1 MRASYNGITSDFQ
14 SDDVGSIPSARSNLI
29 LERQDAIY
37 AATKLMKYF
46 EDFNRI
52 DDYFRARKIERVK
65 NIPTPLPGMGLE
77 DDLFQ
82 NFDMHPEDMNFSI
95 VQMQPKTFDTLL
107 EMTASFSPDEN
118 PGKTAKYIVKETNT
132 DKIVGFI
139 RFGSPLINS
148 KPRNDYLGDV
158 PDLDIFNKRAI
169 MGFNIV
175 PTQPFGFNYLGGKLM
190 AAICCSSDIR
200 RQLNKK
206 YDTEFCLFETTSL
219 YGNIKGGSM
228 YDGMRPYLRYKGDTQ
243 SKFLLTLG
251 EDIYPEL
258 RDWFTEKNGGE
269 ELIHKGDSSR
279 KLKMQ
284 TKMVGLIKQSL
295 AKHDMKAYEL
305 FSKEIAKASDVT
317 TQKRFYM
324 SEYGYSNVRD
334 VLLGKTDK
342 LVKAENFDRYELP
355 AITEWW
361 KKKASKRYEN
371 LVADGRI
378 RRELEVW
385 NQDTMNKIDIIR

>member
-1 MRASYNGITSDFQ
+1 M
-14 SDDVGSIPSARSNLI
+14 
-29 LERQDAIY
+29 
-37 AATKLMKYF
+37 
-46 EDFNRI
+46 
-52 DDYFRARKIERVK
+52 
-65 NIPTPLPGMGLE
+65 
-77 DDLFQ
+77 
-82 NFDMHPEDMNFSI
+82 
-95 VQMQPKTFDTLL
+95 L

-118 PGKTAKYIVKETNT
+118 PGKTLKLLVMETTTNT
-132 DKIVGFI
+132 AVGFI

-148 KPRNDYLGDV
+148 KPRNDYLGGV

-175 PTQPFGFNYLGGKLM
+175 PVQPFGYNYLGGKLM
-190 AAICCSSDIR
+190 AAICCSHSSR
-200 RQLNKK
+200 RMLNEK

-219 YGNIKGGSM
+219 YGNIKGASM

-251 EDIYPEL
+251 EDIYFEM

-269 ELIHKGDSSR
+269 DLIHKGASSR

-284 TKMVGLIKQSL
+284 TKMVGIIKASL
-295 AKHDMKAYEL
+295 KEHDTKAYDL
-305 FSKEIAKASDVT
+305 FSKEIEKAGDVT

-324 SEYGYSNVRD
+324 GEYGYSNAKD

-342 LVKAENFDRYELP
+342 LIKAENFDRFELENVI
-355 AITEWW
+355 AWW
-361 KKKASKRYEN
+361 KKLATKRYNKMIAEGKVRN
-371 LVADGRI
+371 
-378 RRELEVW
+378 ELEVW

>member
-1 MRASYNGITSDFQ
+1 M
-14 SDDVGSIPSARSNLI
+14 L
-29 LERQDAIY
+29 LEKQDAVY
-37 AATKLMKYF
+37 AATKLIEYF
-46 EDFNRI
+46 KDFNRI
-52 DDYFRARKIERVK
+52 DDYFRARKIERVR
-65 NIPTPLPGMGLE
+65 NIPVALPGFGLE

-82 NFDMHPEDMNFSI
+82 DYDMHPEDMNFSI
-95 VQMQPKTFDTLL
+95 VRMQNKTFDTLL

-132 DKIVGFI
+132 DTIVGFI
-139 RFGSPLINS
+139 RFGSPLIKS

-175 PTQPFGFNYLGGKLM
+175 PAQPFGFNCLGGKLM

-251 EDIYPEL
+251 EEIYPEL
-258 RDWFTEKNGGE
+258 KDWFIEKNDGE
-269 ELIHKGDSSR
+269 ELIHKGASSR

-284 TKMVGLIKQSL
+284 TKMVGIIKSSL
-295 AKHDMKAYEL
+295 KEHDTKAYEL
-305 FSKEIAKASDVT
+305 FSKEIAKAGEVT

-324 SEYGYSNVRD
+324 SEYGVSNVKK
-334 VLLGKTDK
+334 VLLGEEKDLTKGGNYDSFE
-342 LVKAENFDRYELP
+342 LENVVK
-355 AITEWW
+355 WW
-361 KKKASKRYEN
+361 KKKATKRYDN
-371 LVADGRI
+371 VVADGRV
-378 RRELEVW
+378 RKNLEIW
-385 NQDTMNKIDIIR
+385 NQDTMNDIDIIR

>member
-1 MRASYNGITSDFQ
+1 M
-14 SDDVGSIPSARSNLI
+14 I
-29 LERQDAIY
+29 LNKQDSIY
-37 AATKLMKYF
+37 AATKVMKYF
-46 EDFNRI
+46 EDFKRI

-65 NIPTPLPGMGLE
+65 NIPVALPGMGLE

-82 NFDMHPEDMNFSI
+82 DFDMHPEDMNFSI
-95 VQMQPKTFDTLL
+95 IQMQSKTFDTLL

-132 DKIVGFI
+132 DTIVGFI

-251 EDIYPEL
+251 EEIYPEL
-258 RDWFTEKNGGE
+258 KAWFTEKNDGE
-269 ELIHKGDSSR
+269 ELIRKGVSSR

-284 TKMVGLIKQSL
+284 TKMVGIIKASL
-295 AKHDMKAYEL
+295 KKHDEKAYSL
-305 FSKEIAKASDVT
+305 FMNKIQTAGEVT

-324 SEYGYSNVRD
+324 SEYGFSNTKD

-342 LVKAENFDRYELP
+342 LQEADNHDRFELE
-355 AITEWW
+355 AIIKWW
-361 KKKASKRYEN
+361 KKNATKRYN
-371 LVADGRI
+371 NVVADGRV
-378 RRELEVW
+378 RKELEIW